1 MRKLTQRL
9 SAIIVAGLLV
19 FAIAAAGQALAALAT
34 HAEQTALASSANTAE
49 PATGALVSMGVLVAR
64 RGGELR

>member
-19 FAIAAAGQALAALAT
+19 FALTAAGQALVALANQANHAALA
-34 HAEQTALASSANTAE
+34 ASGDTAE
-49 PATGALVSMGVLVAR
+49 APGGALVSIAALIAR
-64 RGGELR
+64 HGREVR

>member
-19 FAIAAAGQALAALAT
+19 FAITTAGQALAALAGQ
-34 HAEQTALASSANTAE
+34 AEQAALAASENAAE
-49 PATGALVSMGVLVAR
+49 PPTGAVVQADALILR
-64 RGGELR
+64 RGGAAR